1 MAVSLFQ
8 SAIYEAQFGD
18 AELSAIFSDR
28 AEAAQMVRFER
39 ALAQVEGELG
49 VIPKASGQAIY
60 DGLSDVE
67 VDLSALSKGVTSS
80 GVAVPALVSELRSNL
95 DPEHGQYLHWGA
107 TSQDVVDTAMV
118 LSCAQALD
126 VLELRLRAV
135 IDALA
140 AKATEYQDLVVAGR
154 TRGQIATPIT
164 LGLRIAKWAQPLIE
178 IEKSIPDIRARI
190 LRVQF
195 GGASGGNT
203 ATAPYGPAIGAGL
216 AKALGL
222 AAAQPWHVDRS
233 GLVHLASWLLQ
244 ISVALSKFAGDLILH
259 MRSEIREV
267 SAGSGGGSST
277 MPQKSN
283 PVGPETIRTL
293 VSLAKAAHA
302 GIANAANPAEDRDG
316 GQWPIEWAL
325 LPQIVIATGASLSH
339 ALVLAETLKANE
351 AEIQAVLAAND
362 GVMAEQVSFML
373 AQHMPRPEA
382 QALVKEAAKTGK
394 SLREALPEL
403 CAQDL
408 DWDDLFDPQK
418 SVAPCREI
426 AEAIFA
432 GR

>member
-18 AELSAIFSDR
+18 AELSEIFSDR
-28 AEAAQMVRFER
+28 AEAARMVRFER

-49 VIPKASGQAIY
+49 VIPQASGQAIF
-60 DGLSDVE
+60 DGLTDASM
-67 VDLSALSKGVTSS
+67 DLAALSNGVMSS
-80 GVAVPALVSELRSNL
+80 GVAVPALVSELRGQL

-107 TSQDVVDTAMV
+107 TSQDVVDTAMTLAV
-118 LSCAQALD
+118 AEALD
-126 VLELRLRAV
+126 VVEDRLRQL

-140 AKATEYQDLVVAGR
+140 AKAETYENLVVAGR

-164 LGLRIAKWAQPLIE
+164 LGLRIAKWAQPLIAL
-178 IEKSIPDIRARI
+178 EKSLADIRRRI
-190 LRVQF
+190 LLVQF

-203 ATAPYGPAIGAGL
+203 ATAPYGPQIGEGL

-222 AAAQPWHVDRS
+222 SAAAPWHVDRT
-233 GLVHLASWLLQ
+233 GPLNLASWLLQ

-267 SAGSGGGSST
+267 TAGAGGGSST

-293 VSLAKAAHA
+293 ASLAKAAHA
-302 GIANAANPAEDRDG
+302 GLAGAADPAEDRDG

-325 LPQIVIATGASLSH
+325 LPQIFIAVGASLAH
-339 ALVLAETLKANE
+339 AQVLAETLTANE
-351 AEIQAVLAAND
+351 DQISAILAAND
-362 GVMAEQVSFML
+362 GVMAEQISFML
-373 AQHMPRPEA
+373 AEHMPRPEA
-382 QALVKEAAKTGK
+382 QALVKAASKTGK
-394 SLREALPEL
+394 PLREALPEL
-403 CAQDL
+403 CGRDL

-426 AEAIFA
+426 AQSIFA
-432 GR
+432 AR